1 MQYHSIANHELYSRT
16 PLKTQQKPSSNH
28 GNPLPRQPSQSSPL
42 ERLAEL
48 NYTLLNDS
56 QLRKKFSA
64 LGIPSTGRKD
74 QLKDR
79 YTAWANIWNANCDS
93 RHPKSKPELLNE
105 LRKWERTQG
114 GQAREVDGAGIMK
127 KDFDAGAW
135 QMSNKDD
142 FSKLIEQ
149 ARKKKTR
156 AQDAGERA
164 DQGEKEKL
172 STENETS
179 GSPSP
184 KENGHASEPTDQ
196 DKDTYA
202 DANGTQPQSPDAYH
216 PYQNNSEA
224 LASIREKVSALSA
237 NEHVEPVMNAGFK
250 MADVLART
258 EDATPPQSSQR
269 TASSSNAP
277 TSRPRP
283 HHPPHHP
290 PPAAL
295 LKQASSL
302 GEHFADTQDTRQLD
316 MFRVPEDP
324 VSDCEEA
331 H

>member
-1 MQYHSIANHELYSRT
+1 L
-16 PLKTQQKPSSNH
+16 
-28 GNPLPRQPSQSSPL
+28 RQPSQNKPQ

-48 NYTLLNDS
+48 NYTLLNDG

-93 RHPKSKPELLNE
+93 RNPKSKPELLNE

-114 GQAREVDGAGIMK
+114 GQAREVEGAGIMK
-127 KDFDAGAW
+127 KDFDANAW
-135 QMSNKDD
+135 QTSNRDD

-149 ARKKKTR
+149 ARKKKTTKAR
-156 AQDAGERA
+156 DAGETA
-164 DQGEKEKL
+164 DQGEKEKPAA
-172 STENETS
+172 ENDTLAS
-179 GSPSP
+179 SSI
-184 KENGHASEPTDQ
+184 KANGHAPEPMDEGE
-196 DKDTYA
+196 DKDTHA
-202 DANGTQPQSPDAYH
+202 DADGTQPQSPDAYH

-224 LASIREKVSALSA
+224 LASIREKVSALNA

-250 MADVLART
+250 MTDARART
-258 EDATPPQSSQR
+258 EDAAPPQSSQR
-269 TASSSNAP
+269 TASSSHAVAP
-277 TSRPRP
+277 RPRP
-283 HHPPHHP
+283 HP

-302 GEHFADTQDTRQLD
+302 GDHFAEAQDTRRLD